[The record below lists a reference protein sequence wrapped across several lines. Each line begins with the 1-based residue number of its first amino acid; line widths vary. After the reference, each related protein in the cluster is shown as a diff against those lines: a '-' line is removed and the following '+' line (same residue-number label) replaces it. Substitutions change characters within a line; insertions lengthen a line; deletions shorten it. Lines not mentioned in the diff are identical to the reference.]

1 MSSFEPFLDRRW
13 SRDFSYGDSSN
24 RIRRLHTPGPARL
37 SAPHSPH
44 APSPD
49 CNVCVG
55 RRLAA
60 GGHVLPALSQRR
72 DRRTTMSGQPIP
84 VSNAEVAVTRVEVI
98 DHIGQAFAGAPLTR
112 SDLLAAA
119 RLRAPRPQ
127 VLELL
132 GPLPDRRFSRPH
144 ELWVDLRDVPIEL

>member
-1 MSSFEPFLDRRW
+1 
-13 SRDFSYGDSSN
+13 
-24 RIRRLHTPGPARL
+24 
-37 SAPHSPH
+37 
-44 APSPD
+44 
-49 CNVCVG
+49 
-55 RRLAA
+55 
-60 GGHVLPALSQRR
+60 
-72 DRRTTMSGQPIP
+72 MSGQPIP

-119 RLRAPRPQ
+119 RLGSARPE

-132 GPLPDRRFSRPH
+132 GRLPDRRFSRPH